1 MNKTKIRNIKAEYNN
16 ILNETSKL
24 LRIDATGDYDTILK
38 RLERKIT
45 IYSII
50 TFILS
55 ACAIID
61 FALMTGVKY
70 TPAYVTVIEFISFVI
85 LLITLL
91 FISIKAEKLS
101 DILLKLTWAH
111 YRFKLVKELKEGED
125 NE

>member
-1 MNKTKIRNIKAEYNN
+1 MNKTKIRNIKVEYNN

-24 LRIDATGDYDTILK
+24 LRMNTTESYDTILK

-45 IYSII
+45 IYSTII
-50 TFILS
+50 FILT
-55 ACAIID
+55 ACVVID
-61 FALMTGVKY
+61 FALMIGVKY
-70 TPAYVTVIEFISFVI
+70 TSAYVTVIEFISFVI

-111 YRFKLVKELKEGED
+111 YRFKLVKELKGGED

>member
-1 MNKTKIRNIKAEYNN
+1 MNVTEN
-16 ILNETSKL
+16 
-24 LRIDATGDYDTILK
+24 YDTILK

-45 IYSII
+45 IYSIVI
-50 TFILS
+50 FILT
-55 ACAIID
+55 ACVIID

-70 TPAYVTVIEFISFVI
+70 TPTYVTIIEFISFVV
-85 LLITLL
+85 LLITLV
-91 FISIKAEKLS
+91 FISMKGEKLS